1 MSRIGRLPIAV
12 PAGVTVTIDENNL
25 VTVKG
30 PKGTLTQQ
38 VNKNITVKQEGA
50 EILVTRPDDK
60 KENRAMHGLYRA
72 LIANMVKGTTEGFAV
87 TLEMV
92 GTGYRAAAEDNGKK
106 LNINIGFS
114 HPVIIDAPENITFE
128 TPVQTK
134 MVIKGIDKQQVGN
147 LAADIRAIRKPEPY
161 LGKGIKYE
169 NEVIRRKEGKSGK
182 K

>member
-72 LIANMVKGTTEGFAV
+72 LIANMVKGVTEGFAV

-114 HPVIIDAPENITFE
+114 HPVIIDAPENVSFE
-128 TPVQTK
+128 TPMQTK

>member
-72 LIANMVKGTTEGFAV
+72 LIANMVKGVTEGFAV

-169 NEVIRRKEGKSGK
+169 DEVIRRKEGKTGK
-182 K
+182 

>member
-72 LIANMVKGTTEGFAV
+72 LIANMVKGVTEGFAV

-92 GTGYRAAAEDNGKK
+92 GTGYRAAAEENGKK

-114 HPVIIDAPENITFE
+114 HPVIIEAPENVTFE

-134 MVIKGIDKQQVGN
+134 MVIKGIDKQVVGN